1 MISSQHRACL
11 ADFGLTT
18 IVADKIPG
26 YSVTVVESAGTVR
39 WMAPEL
45 LIPEEYGLKVCVP
58 TKESDIYAFGMVIY
72 EVYHFKNVFRDD

>member
-18 IVADKIPG
+18 IAADKIPG
-26 YSVTVVESAGTVR
+26 YSVSAADSKGTIR

-45 LIPEEYGLKVCVP
+45 LIPEEYGLETCVP
-58 TKESDIYAFGMVIY
+58 TKASDIYAFGMVIY
-72 EVYHFKNVFRDD
+72 EVHYFYQCLPG